1 MKTKIIT
8 LITCLLSFSAIGQN
22 ISINNS
28 GNPPDVSAMLDVM
41 SVEKGILIPRM
52 TTIQRNAIANPATG
66 LIVYDITTRSF
77 WYRQSSRW
85 IEFTNNYHGLQDADR
100 DTKVQVE
107 EAADE
112 DIIRFDIGGEEV
124 MILTESAQD
133 ATKLDLGSDNSIM
146 IGRNVGGNSF
156 PGWNTFIGN
165 GAGQL
170 NHDGEYNVFL
180 GHQAGQKNL
189 NTDQN
194 TFIGFEAGRE
204 NIANS
209 NTFIGYHSGVN
220 NSTGDLNSFLGN
232 QAGNKNT
239 IGARNTFLGNL
250 TGFNNEA
257 SENTFVGNL
266 AGFGNTSGTM
276 NTFLGMSA
284 GRANRTGQHNVAV
297 GHSAGGS
304 DQANKNMGNGNILMG
319 YEADLNINGGSYN
332 FIAGWRA
339 GHSLT
344 GGDHNIYIGQEAGFQ
359 AGIGVGNIG
368 IGADALRGTYN
379 GHHNVAVGDSA
390 LMMNINSLNVAVGS
404 KAGRLSSGYLNTF
417 VGGNSGSGITTGLSN
432 VFVGAHT
439 GPDFNADATTLIGAY
454 TAIEDPIEQIYG
466 STALGQGTLIR
477 RSNTVIIGHP
487 TVEVGMGTSLPVAKL
502 HVNSE
507 PNNDALH
514 ISVDDDPKLTVSD
527 DGDVHVTDSLT
538 IDGRMR
544 IGNIAAGNRRLA
556 VDGDV
561 YFDDDLLVGDN
572 IVIGTSDGALNH
584 RLTVDGKI
592 ACEEIRVQDSDD
604 WPDYVFEETYPLQ
617 PLKEVQAY
625 ILKEKHLPGIP
636 SAAEISES
644 GILIGDMQK
653 KLLEKVEELT
663 LHVIRLEAEIEQ
675 LKK

>member
-1 MKTKIIT
+1 MKYVIAT
-8 LITCLLSFSAIGQN
+8 LIACALSFSAIAQN
-22 ISINNS
+22 ISISNAGS
-28 GNPPDVSAMLDVM
+28 APDASAMLDVI
-41 SVEKGILIPRM
+41 SDSKGMLIPRM
-52 TTIQRNAIANPATG
+52 TTAQRLVIANPANG
-66 LIVYDITTRSF
+66 LLVFDISTRSF
-77 WYRQSSRW
+77 WYRQSTRW
-85 IEFTNNYHGLQDADR
+85 IELTNNYHGLQDADH

-107 EAADE
+107 ESPDE
-112 DIIRFDIGGEEV
+112 DIIRFDIGGEEAMV
-124 MILTESAQD
+124 LTESLQD
-133 ATKLDLGSDNSIM
+133 ATRLELGTDNSIM

-180 GHQAGQKNL
+180 GYQAGQKNL

-194 TFIGFEAGRE
+194 TFIGYEAGRE
-204 NIANS
+204 NIAGANTYVGYNAGTNS
-209 NTFIGYHSGVN
+209 T
-220 NSTGDLNSFLGN
+220 TGDLNVFLGN
-232 QAGNKNT
+232 QAGNKNSV
-239 IGARNTFLGNL
+239 GNRNTFLGNL
-250 TGFNNEA
+250 AGFNSVA

-266 AGFGNTSGTM
+266 SGFGNSTGTM
-276 NTFLGMSA
+276 NTFLGMNA
-284 GRANRTGQHNVAV
+284 GRANRTGQHNIAV

-304 DQANKNMGNGNILMG
+304 DQANRNMGNGNILMG
-319 YEADLNINGGSYN
+319 YEADLNINGGSDN

-339 GHSLT
+339 GYSLT
-344 GGDHNIYIGQEAGFQ
+344 SGSHNIYIGQEAGYQ
-359 AGIGVGNIG
+359 AGSGAGNIG

-404 KAGRLSSGYLNTF
+404 KAGRVASGYFNTF
-417 VGGNSGSGITTGLSN
+417 IGGSAGLGVTTGLNN
-432 VFVGAHT
+432 VFVGANT
-439 GPDFNADATTLIGAY
+439 GPTYNADAVTLIGANA
-454 TAIEDPIEQIYG
+454 AIQDPIENIFG
-466 STALGQGTLIR
+466 STAIGQSATIK

-487 TVEVGMGTSLPVAKL
+487 SVEIGMGTSLPDAKL
-502 HVNSE
+502 HVNSGAIQD
-507 PNNDALH
+507 PLT
-514 ISVDDDPKLTVSD
+514 ISVNNAPKLTVSD
-527 DGDVHVTDSLT
+527 KGDVHVTDSLT

-544 IGNIAAGNRRLA
+544 IGSIAAGTRRLA

-572 IVIGTSDGALNH
+572 VVIGISEGATNH

-617 PLKEVQAY
+617 SLKEVQAY
-625 ILKEKHLPGIP
+625 IQREKHLPGIP

-663 LHVIRLEAEIEQ
+663 LHIIRLEAEIEK